1 MGGVAASRQFEMRAL
16 YFTVALVLGLVADVS
31 AAQAP
36 ATASDIER
44 LHDALFE
51 AGTAIAR
58 LRTGDGVLRKELQA
72 ETEDIRTA
80 ATELG
85 ARLRAGESVAWDAYA
100 TLRRRIGEV
109 KRRARSH
116 VTVTGA
122 GLGPAARAPYPAD
135 KPPPGLE
142 IPAGAEL
149 KIRLLVAV
157 DPRTARDGDPVE
169 AATVAAYADGETVI
183 VPAGSLVRG
192 MVEKQASESG
202 QCGAAQ
208 PLTVRFEDVLVAFT
222 THPIDAT
229 VTDKVTGP
237 LKVGALLRLRFE

>member
-1 MGGVAASRQFEMRAL
+1 MRI
-16 YFTVALVLGLVADVS
+16 FVPIVALVLWCGAGAL
-31 AAQAP
+31 AAQP
-36 ATASDIER
+36 AFTVSDVER
-44 LHDALFE
+44 LHDGLFE

-58 LRTGDGVLRKELQA
+58 LRTGDAVLRKELQA
-72 ETEDIRTA
+72 ETEDVRTA

-85 ARLRAGESVAWDAYA
+85 ARLRAGGSVAWDAYA
-100 TLRRRIGEV
+100 ALRRRIAAV

-135 KPPPGLE
+135 EPPPPLV

-149 KIRLLVAV
+149 EVRLLVAI
-157 DPRTARDGDPVE
+157 DPRTARHGDPVE
-169 AATVAAYADGETVI
+169 AATVAAHADGETVI

-192 MVEKQASESG
+192 MVEKQVSESDRR
-202 QCGAAQ
+202 GAAR

-229 VTDKVTGP
+229 VTDEVTVP
-237 LKVGALLRLRFE
+237 LKMGALLRLRFD